1 LACINRGRMFQLNYS
16 KCLIN
21 VTGRLSHSPFKCLMR
36 YRTSRIILGEFG
48 QMQRSETPR
57 GGRSSRTQVGTNV
70 FVPAIAS
77 YISSR
82 LSSV

>member
-1 LACINRGRMFQLNYS
+1 MKSC
-16 KCLIN
+16 
-21 VTGRLSHSPFKCLMR
+21 
-36 YRTSRIILGEFG
+36 RIILGEFG